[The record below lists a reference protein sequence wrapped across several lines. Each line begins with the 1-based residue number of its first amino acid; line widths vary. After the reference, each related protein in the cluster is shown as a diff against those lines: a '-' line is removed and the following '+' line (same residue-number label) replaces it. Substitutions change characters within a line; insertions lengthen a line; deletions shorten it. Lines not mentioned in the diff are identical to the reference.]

1 VIQTVESVHADHSE
15 TPVTRPAGPVAI
27 QVRGVTTG
35 YTRGEPVLENVDLD
49 VVRGSLVGVIGPN
62 GSGKSTLF
70 KTIAGLHKPWS
81 GNVLINGEPGAT
93 GPSIAYVPQ
102 TETVDW
108 TFPVTV
114 RQVVM
119 MGRYPRL
126 GFLRWPRR
134 ADHDIVDRA
143 LEQVWMADLQHRQI
157 GELSGGQRQRVFL
170 ARALAQQPSI
180 LLLDEPVSGVDA
192 MTQHQIFELLEVL
205 CNDGVTTMVASHDL
219 SCVAQRFDHVLLLNR
234 KVHGYGPPADVLTQ
248 QLLNETFHS
257 HLLLLRVGS
266 RTFVVEDLEHHFDD

>member
-1 VIQTVESVHADHSE
+1 MIQPVDAIHSQVGE
-15 TPVTRPAGPVAI
+15 DRVSLTGPIAI
-27 QVRGVTTG
+27 QVRDVTTG
-35 YTRGEPVLENVDLD
+35 YHRNEPVLMNVDLD

-70 KTIAGLHKPWS
+70 KTIAGLLKPWF
-81 GNVLINGEPGAT
+81 GHVLINGEPGT
-93 GPSIAYVPQ
+93 TSPSIAYVPQ

-114 RQVVM
+114 RQVVT

-134 ADHDIVDRA
+134 SDHEIVDRA
-143 LEQVWMADLQHRQI
+143 LAKVRMTEFQDRQI
-157 GELSGGQRQRVFL
+157 GQLSGGQRQRVFL

-192 MTQHQIFELLEVL
+192 ATQHQIFELLEEL
-205 CNDGVTTMVASHDL
+205 CAAGVTTMVASHDL
-219 SCVAQRFDHVLLLNR
+219 SCVAQRFDHVLLLNK
-234 KVHGYGPPADVLTQ
+234 KVHGYGPPPDVLTQ
-248 QLLNETFHS
+248 QLLNETFRS

-266 RTFVVEDLEHHFDD
+266 RTFVVEDPEHRFHD